1 MGKNSNSKPR
11 QTSGDKAA
19 KKILL
24 SIKMNTVTPTTLDAP
39 STDVAAVAKV
49 SASEATLPSGPVV
62 KTVEEVKAENKAGLI
77 ATQYQDP
84 VTPAKGQPAGKV
96 KKPETKQEQ
105 ADQ

>member
-1 MGKNSNSKPR
+1 ML
-11 QTSGDKAA
+11 
-19 KKILL
+19 I
-24 SIKMNTVTPTTLDAP
+24 SIKMNTATTTQLDAP

-49 SASEATLPSGPVV
+49 SASEATLPTGQVV
-62 KTVEEVKAENKAGLI
+62 NTAEEVKAENKAGLL